1 VIGLGATAAVVA
13 ASGASSDPGGLSL
26 TSVPNPNTSST
37 GYAPPNIL
45 SPELSGI
52 VVAQGATRAEYPD
65 PSTVSYYG
73 YDNDKLN
80 PAGQPVMVPAGG
92 LAEAHKTE
100 PDKNT
105 YLVFKHGLAGS
116 DSNYDYGTH
125 FLFQGHESGTPGS
138 ITRIN
143 LDADAAHRVTVLATK
158 DSSGASIATIDGST
172 WDPSAKRLLFTTEGA
187 SRPTYAATPDYP
199 STVTDVSG
207 SLGRGGYEGIQ
218 NDSAGDIWIVE
229 DVSGDVKAGASFA
242 KRPNSFVY
250 RYTPSH
256 PGDLE
261 HGKLEALQVL
271 NGSGAPITWASQA
284 ALNAPDEV
292 ALYAYGNTF
301 RTRWVL
307 VHDTASGTAPFNAN
321 TLARAAGATPFKR
334 PENGLFR
341 PGSRFREFYFDETGD
356 TNIAGEESS
365 TAGGWGSIMKLT
377 QSSPTASTGTLTM
390 FYKSDEPHAGL
401 DNVAFLS
408 SHQVTF
414 VQDAGDNIHQDFGF
428 DSGYVWDTNV
438 DYSNPSNQPSRW
450 LAEGR
455 DPSATIDADT
465 ANTGNETDNEITG
478 TTVERRPDD
487 GRDPRCADPESRRL
501 RLALVLDAAARRQ
514 HHVGGARL
522 QPPRPRLGRRQ
533 RGRLIAER
541 SYAPSVTTAYIGL
554 GSNLGDREATILAAA
569 ERLGPH
575 RLSPIVESEPWGY
588 ADQPNFLNAVA
599 EVETALGARALLD
612 FLLEVER
619 ELGRVR
625 DGPRYGPR
633 SIDLDLLLFGDE
645 VIDEP
650 GLTVPHPRMAERL
663 FVLEP
668 LLALNPGLFV
678 PGQGALEALVAGL
691 QST

>member
-1 VIGLGATAAVVA
+1 GERPQVRPARGARRFGRRDARRAVRGRAREGARAHASAGDAARILGRDALAPVVTSPKRLRPQAAAPGGDSEQKTGCANSPKRRAIRQRLLWVLGLGATAAVVA

-187 SRPTYAATPDYP
+187 SRPPYAATPDYP

-261 HGKLEALQVL
+261 HGKLEALQVR

-301 RTRWVL
+301 R
-307 VHDTASGTAPFNAN
+307 A
-321 TLARAAGATPFKR
+321 
-334 PENGLFR
+334 
-341 PGSRFREFYFDETGD
+341 
-356 TNIAGEESS
+356 
-365 TAGGWGSIMKLT
+365 
-377 QSSPTASTGTLTM
+377 
-390 FYKSDEPHAGL
+390 
-401 DNVAFLS
+401 
-408 SHQVTF
+408 
-414 VQDAGDNIHQDFGF
+414 
-428 DSGYVWDTNV
+428 
-438 DYSNPSNQPSRW
+438 
-450 LAEGR
+450 
-455 DPSATIDADT
+455 
-465 ANTGNETDNEITG
+465 
-478 TTVERRPDD
+478 
-487 GRDPRCADPESRRL
+487 
-501 RLALVLDAAARRQ
+501 
-514 HHVGGARL
+514 
-522 QPPRPRLGRRQ
+522 
-533 RGRLIAER
+533 
-541 SYAPSVTTAYIGL
+541 
-554 GSNLGDREATILAAA
+554 
-569 ERLGPH
+569 
-575 RLSPIVESEPWGY
+575 
-588 ADQPNFLNAVA
+588 
-599 EVETALGARALLD
+599 
-612 FLLEVER
+612 
-619 ELGRVR
+619 
-625 DGPRYGPR
+625 
-633 SIDLDLLLFGDE
+633 
-645 VIDEP
+645 
-650 GLTVPHPRMAERL
+650 
-663 FVLEP
+663 
-668 LLALNPGLFV
+668 
-678 PGQGALEALVAGL
+678 
-691 QST
+691 